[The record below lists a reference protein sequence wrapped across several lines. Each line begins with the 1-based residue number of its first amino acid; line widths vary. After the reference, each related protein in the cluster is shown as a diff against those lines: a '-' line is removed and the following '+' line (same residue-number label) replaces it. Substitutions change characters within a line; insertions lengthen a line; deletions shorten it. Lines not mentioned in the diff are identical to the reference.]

1 MFRPRIFVFIL
12 ASVCLSSVIP
22 GSTVFISS
30 AFAQTPMPRVNF
42 KERTLANGL
51 RVFSIEDHSSPNVA
65 VHVWYH
71 VGGKDDPEG
80 RSGFAHLFEHLMFKS
95 TRNMKSEMM
104 DRLTE
109 DVGGEN
115 NAFTA
120 EDVTVYHET
129 VPSNYLQTLI
139 WAEADR
145 LSSLVVDD
153 ANFKSERNVVEE
165 EFRQSILAPPYGK
178 LEILTEEKSW
188 KKHPYGR
195 SVIGRLADLDAATL
209 QDVQQFHANYY
220 RPDNA
225 TLVIAGD
232 FDDKQLDSWVDK
244 YFGRIPKPNS
254 PLPRVNVKEPAR
266 THASRYVEYNANVP
280 LPAVVFTYLIP
291 PASDIDSYALR
302 IAETILSG
310 GTSSRLYQSL
320 IYQQQIAQEATSNA
334 ELREDGGLFNFRVV
348 LASDKKPEDGEKAL
362 LAEITRLKNE
372 KVTAAELTKAK
383 NQVVTDQMR
392 NLETSNGK
400 ALALGN
406 AAVLLGDP
414 NRINTDID
422 GLGKV
427 TSADVQRVI
436 QKYLTDSNRVVL
448 YYLPDSMKP
457 SAK

>member
-1 MFRPRIFVFIL
+1 
-12 ASVCLSSVIP
+12 
-22 GSTVFISS
+22 
-30 AFAQTPMPRVNF
+30 MPKVNF
-42 KERTLANGL
+42 VERKLANGL
-51 RVFSIEDHSSPNVA
+51 RFLSIEDHSSPNVA

-145 LSSLVVDD
+145 LASLIVDD
-153 ANFKSERNVVEE
+153 TNFKSERSVVEE

-178 LEILTEEKSW
+178 LELLTEEKSW
-188 KKHPYGR
+188 EKHPYRR

-209 QDVQQFHANYY
+209 QDVQQFHGNYY

-232 FDDKQLDSWVDK
+232 FDAKQLNDWVDK
-244 YFGRIPKPNS
+244 YFGRIPKPDS
-254 PLPRVNVKEPAR
+254 PLPRVSVKEPPR
-266 THASRYVEYNANVP
+266 TRLNRYVEYNANVP

-291 PASDIDSYALR
+291 PASDHDSYALR
-302 IAETILSG
+302 VADTIFSG

-320 IYQQQIAQEATSNA
+320 VYQQQLAQEANSNA
-334 ELREDGGLFNFRVV
+334 ELREDGGLFNFRLV
-348 LASDKKPEDGEKAL
+348 LASDKKPDDGEKSL
-362 LAEITRLKNE
+362 LTEIARLKNE
-372 KVTAAELTKAK
+372 KVCAAELSKAK
-383 NQVVTDQMR
+383 NQIVTDQMR
-392 NLETSNGK
+392 SLETNNGK
-400 ALALGN
+400 AHALGN
-406 AAVLLGDP
+406 ATVLLGDP
-414 NRINTDID
+414 NRINTDIE
-422 GLGKV
+422 GLEKV
-427 TSADVQRVI
+427 TADDVQRVV
-436 QKYLTDSNRVVL
+436 QKYMSDNNRVVI